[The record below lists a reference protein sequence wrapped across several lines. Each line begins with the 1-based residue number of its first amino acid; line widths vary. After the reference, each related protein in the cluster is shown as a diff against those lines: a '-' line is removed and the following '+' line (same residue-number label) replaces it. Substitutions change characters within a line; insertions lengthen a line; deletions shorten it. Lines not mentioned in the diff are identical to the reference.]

1 MQTRLSDVA
10 WHVRPGA
17 PAEIQAALTRSGYSP
32 LLAQLLYNRGIS
44 TPDQAQSFLSHESV
58 SHDPWALPGMES
70 AVDRIK
76 GALERKERIAV
87 FGDFD
92 VDGITATALLT
103 RALKPLGSQVRPYI
117 PHRVEEGHGL
127 SLHAVQLLAGESVDL
142 LITVDCGVTSHE
154 EVRAASRAGIDTIIT
169 DHHLAP
175 DGGPDACAV
184 VDPRLSGSNYPFP
197 YLTGAGLAWKLAQ
210 AVYSSLGRTAEL
222 EGQPLMSLAALG
234 TIADV
239 GPLVDENRSIVR
251 DGLKELGERPT
262 PGLRALMRSARQD
275 GHPPDTETVG
285 WYLAPRLNAAGRMAH
300 ADTSYQLL
308 VTDSPA
314 EAASLV
320 GVLETQNRQRQELTA
335 AAHEKAKGLVEL
347 EPLIMVGDASFL
359 PGIIGLVASRLVDE
373 LGRPAVVL
381 SVGDEVS
388 RGSCRS
394 VAEFDIGSALH
405 EVAAS
410 MDGFIA
416 HGGHPQAAGFTIA
429 TDSVPE
435 LRQRLV
441 EIARQAMGDEVSS
454 PRLDIDMEL
463 PLGSLPRDVYRLAGE
478 LAPCGEANPQP
489 VFLSRGVQVT
499 SMRSFGADG
508 AHLSLN
514 LRDGGVTWSAV
525 AFRQGGKV
533 PNGTGLVDVVYT
545 VGIDRWNGQE
555 TLRLGVL
562 DIRASG

>member
-1 MQTRLSDVA
+1 MQARVAEVA
-10 WHVRPGA
+10 WIVRPGA
-17 PAEIQAALTRSGYSP
+17 PAQVQASLTGSGYSS
-32 LLAQLLYNRGIS
+32 LLAHLLYNRGIS
-44 TPDQAQSFLSHESV
+44 TPDQARSFLSHESV
-58 SHDPWALPGMES
+58 SHDPLALPGMES
-70 AVDRIK
+70 AVERIK
-76 GALERKERIAV
+76 DALERKERIAV

-92 VDGITATALLT
+92 VDGVTATALLT
-103 RALKPLGSQVRPYI
+103 RALGSLGSEILPYI

-127 SLHAVQLLAGESVDL
+127 SLHAVELLAREGVDL

-154 EVRAASRAGIDTIIT
+154 EVRAASRVGIDTIIT

-184 VDPRLSGSNYPFP
+184 VDPRLNGSDYPFP
-197 YLTGAGLAWKLAQ
+197 YLTGAGLAFKLAQ
-210 AVYSSLGRTAEL
+210 AVYTSLDRAGEFQD
-222 EGQPLMSLAALG
+222 QPLMSLAALG

-251 DGLKELGERPT
+251 DGLKEIGQRPT
-262 PGLRALMRSARQD
+262 AGLRALMRSARQD
-275 GHPPDTETVG
+275 GHLPDTETVG
-285 WYLAPRLNAAGRMAH
+285 WYLAPRLNAAGRVAH
-300 ADTSYQLL
+300 ADTSYRLL
-308 VTDSPA
+308 VTDSPE

-320 GVLETQNRQRQELTA
+320 GVLEAQNRQRQELAA
-335 AAHEKAKGLVEL
+335 AAHEKTKGLVEL
-347 EPLIMVGDASFL
+347 EPLLMVGDVSFL

-373 LGRPAVVL
+373 YGRPAVVV

-416 HGGHPQAAGFTIA
+416 YGGHPQAAGFTIA

-441 EIARQAMGDEVSS
+441 AIARQALGDEVSS
-454 PRLDIDMEL
+454 PRLDIDVEL
-463 PLGSLPRDVYRLAGE
+463 PLGSLPRDIYRLVGQ
-478 LAPCGEANPQP
+478 LAPFGEANSQP
-489 VFLSRGVQVT
+489 VFLSRGVQVV
-499 SMRSFGADG
+499 SLRSFGADG
-508 AHLSLN
+508 AHLSLS
-514 LRDGGVTWSAV
+514 LRDGGVTWNAV
-525 AFRQGGKV
+525 AFRQGGKL
-533 PNGTGLVDVVYT
+533 PAGAGLVDVVYT